1 MGARIAQ
8 ADPTVFAGSVVAPAQ
23 PGGANAEVTLV
34 VGPIGPD
41 LDPGP
46 RTTRQIEMTVETPAG
61 VTSRVFDFGGDDER
75 VRSFASIAGLH
86 MVRLALESAGP

>member
-1 MGARIAQ
+1 
-8 ADPTVFAGSVVAPAQ
+8 
-23 PGGANAEVTLV
+23 
-34 VGPIGPD
+34 
-41 LDPGP
+41 
-46 RTTRQIEMTVETPAG
+46 MTVETPAG